1 MLKLKLILITAM
13 LAMAIP
19 SLKAQITYEPSPLY
33 DNSQDVV
40 IYFHADEGNKGLQ
53 NQPESTAIYAHTGVI
68 TDQSKNDTDWKYATE
83 WGKNLDKYKMTYVG
97 PNLYSLHIGNIKEF
111 YGITSDSEVIK
122 KLVFVFRNAAGTKE
136 GKGKNGADISVDVIS
151 TALQVDFTKSIAGL
165 TVTTDN
171 PDVEFKLSANQ
182 KVDRM
187 WITVNL
193 ETMAE
198 TADSDQLE
206 YTLTCSKPGRYNVYG
221 NVEHNGKTISRS
233 FLLNFVEA
241 SEQKDYPGGVPQM
254 GTVRQPDGSV
264 IFCIAAPMKESVKL
278 IGSWFD
284 YDTDRAI
291 PLYIH
296 DYDGQRYFWTSV
308 SGLDADKQYLYYYLV
323 DDNYKVGDPYARLV
337 LDPNNDKY
345 IPTSVYPGLPEY
357 PSQVKGSVSLSVY
370 QENINEYAWTDD
382 DFLPAEKKD
391 LVIYELL
398 FRDFTGT
405 EGEAKGNGTVRKAIE
420 KIPYLKQLGVNA
432 VELLPINEFNG
443 NNSWGYNPNFYF
455 APDKAYGTP
464 DDYKEFINTCHENG
478 IAVILDMVF
487 NQSDWQHP
495 WYVMYPAGENPMY
508 NADAPHAYNVLNDW
522 NQGHPLVRQQWKD
535 VVKYWMEEYHVDGYR
550 FDLVKGLGDNDSYA
564 NNGDA
569 ATNAY
574 NASRVANMHAIQE
587 AMNGI
592 NPDAFFINENLA
604 GAKEENEMAEFGMLN
619 WANVNTEG
627 CQFAMGYSSNSSL
640 NRMFAL
646 KDSRTLNS
654 TVAYLESHDEERLAF
669 KQIKYGVTQV
679 KTNHTIAC
687 RRLGS
692 AAAQM
697 ILVPGAHMIWMFSE
711 MGNAETTKNSNG
723 SNNVDPKIV
732 NWNLLDDPA
741 NRGLM
746 ENYAKLIG
754 LRTQNPDLFD
764 VDGGAN
770 FSIDCA
776 ASKWSGGRTIIANTG
791 SRELICVIN
800 PNIDKEITVEVPFSF
815 EASRYVIA
823 DQSYGTGS
831 TFSVA
836 DGSVTVPANAYVVV
850 ATSDLSEVSSIP
862 AADPTATLSAY
873 GCKGEIVVTAAPAGI
888 EIYDLAGVRRF
899 ASEESAASVQLPAGI
914 YVVRS
919 GSEAAKI
926 AVK

>member
-370 QENINEYAWTDD
+370 QENINDYAWTDD
-382 DFLPAEKKD
+382 DFLPAEKKEPRD
-391 LVIYELL
+391 L
-398 FRDFTGT
+398 R
-405 EGEAKGNGTVRKAIE
+405 AA
-420 KIPYLKQLGVNA
+420 
-432 VELLPINEFNG
+432 LPR
-443 NNSWGYNPNFYF
+443 
-455 APDKAYGTP
+455 
-464 DDYKEFINTCHENG
+464 
-478 IAVILDMVF
+478 L
-487 NQSDWQHP
+487 
-495 WYVMYPAGENPMY
+495 
-508 NADAPHAYNVLNDW
+508 
-522 NQGHPLVRQQWKD
+522 
-535 VVKYWMEEYHVDGYR
+535 YR
-550 FDLVKGLGDNDSYA
+550 
-564 NNGDA
+564 
-569 ATNAY
+569 
-574 NASRVANMHAIQE
+574 H
-587 AMNGI
+587 
-592 NPDAFFINENLA
+592 
-604 GAKEENEMAEFGMLN
+604 
-619 WANVNTEG
+619 
-627 CQFAMGYSSNSSL
+627 
-640 NRMFAL
+640 
-646 KDSRTLNS
+646 
-654 TVAYLESHDEERLAF
+654 
-669 KQIKYGVTQV
+669 
-679 KTNHTIAC
+679 
-687 RRLGS
+687 
-692 AAAQM
+692 
-697 ILVPGAHMIWMFSE
+697 
-711 MGNAETTKNSNG
+711 
-723 SNNVDPKIV
+723 
-732 NWNLLDDPA
+732 
-741 NRGLM
+741 
-746 ENYAKLIG
+746 
-754 LRTQNPDLFD
+754 
-764 VDGGAN
+764 
-770 FSIDCA
+770 
-776 ASKWSGGRTIIANTG
+776 
-791 SRELICVIN
+791 
-800 PNIDKEITVEVPFSF
+800 
-815 EASRYVIA
+815 
-823 DQSYGTGS
+823 
-831 TFSVA
+831 
-836 DGSVTVPANAYVVV
+836 
-850 ATSDLSEVSSIP
+850 
-862 AADPTATLSAY
+862 
-873 GCKGEIVVTAAPAGI
+873 
-888 EIYDLAGVRRF
+888 
-899 ASEESAASVQLPAGI
+899 
-914 YVVRS
+914 
-919 GSEAAKI
+919 
-926 AVK
+926 